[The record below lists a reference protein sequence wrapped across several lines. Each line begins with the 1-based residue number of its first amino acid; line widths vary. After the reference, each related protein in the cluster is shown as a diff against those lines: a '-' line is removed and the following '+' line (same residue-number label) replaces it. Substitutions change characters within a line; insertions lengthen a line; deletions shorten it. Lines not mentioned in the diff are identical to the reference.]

1 MHESSRK
8 VAETLQEIYSPEWDG
23 HGELRAIAEVSA
35 GCPQGSLGGLG
46 GLGGPGCHRCPCP
59 CPRRAMTSCG
69 MTTRRSWPTKPCGS
83 WRITWLSSGT
93 LRCPPARA
101 GGVGDRGGHG
111 GVLAHMSAPPP
122 RSASPSGAESSW
134 TTTAPGTTWRL
145 CRAPRKRT
153 RPKSPRLGLPGCPR
167 TAPKWGQSPVGD
179 KATNP
184 PCPSP
189 QAEEEFN
196 KAQAVFEDL
205 NRELREELPVLYGRY
220 GAVPGLGTPRGL
232 GDIRGAGGHCGG
244 LGTSWRDITWAWG
257 HHGSGTLRG
266 SVTRWGLRD
275 IVALGGSVGAW
286 GHCGAGGHRHG
297 CHPPMALAGVSP
309 QSPL

>member
-1 MHESSRK
+1 MGRARGAPSHRRSERWVSPRVPWRPGGVGGSRLSPLSLSLSPQSNDLLWDDYEAKLADQAVRLMENYLAQFGDFK
-8 VAETLQEIYSPEWDG
+8 VPPCEGGWG
-23 HGELRAIAEVSA
+23 WG
-35 GCPQGSLGGLG
+35 QGGTR
-46 GLGGPGCHRCPCP
+46 GGPGSPVR
-59 CPRRAMTSCG
+59 
-69 MTTRRSWPTKPCGS
+69 
-83 WRITWLSSGT
+83 
-93 LRCPPARA
+93 
-101 GGVGDRGGHG
+101 
-111 GVLAHMSAPPP
+111 PPP

-153 RPKSPRLGLPGCPR
+153 RPKSPRLGFSECPR

-184 PCPSP
+184 PRPSP

-275 IVALGGSVGAW
+275 IVALRGSVGAW

-297 CHPPMALAGVSP
+297 
-309 QSPL
+309 